1 MGFRED
7 FRATSSIPERLLLPE
22 HRDPAEPVS
31 EEARLAALE
40 DAVRTSMED
49 GLRRMGE
56 SSDENAMILQGE
68 LVWQVERFG
77 LSKRS
82 PGTRSS
88 EETSAAIQQ
97 LSDYLGSA
105 FSEVRWAVERQAQA
119 SEQILNTLL
128 ESLGNDSRQFFE
140 QGVKCYEAGEYGM
153 ARERF
158 SRALESDRTNHFA
171 YQYLGFIAVA
181 EDNESE
187 AIRSFDLARKF
198 ARNGYHQ
205 ALALSHLARSFHA
218 ADNEATAADYAR
230 AATEANPETARFWYD
245 RAAYNARLELRKQ
258 AISALREAIER
269 DWTYWAVVINDH
281 DFEAIRD
288 DVFHLLAEL
297 RERER
302 AKARQ
307 VIDDLK
313 AAIATAQ
320 QAGAGDRLHDCL
332 EALKDFEERHK
343 QNNVFI
349 HREHLSEVQQWHDL
363 AFRIAEHS
371 LEARI
376 ADKQQE
382 VSHLLETSRRQQ
394 SSLESQEGVFSRR
407 SSSVNPRAV
416 VWNMH
421 WGAYLLW
428 CAAWAGLVWW
438 LKLYPPYLALELLA
452 LLVVGVLALPVV
464 GLFIYNLRRELNGTA
479 EIKLKES
486 QERGALHR
494 IEVDH
499 TSSLNALNA
508 ELDALKL
515 FLERC
520 RQKQYVV

>member
-22 HRDPAEPVS
+22 HKDPAEPVS

-40 DAVRTSMED
+40 EAVKTSMAE
-49 GLRRMGE
+49 GLRRVSE
-56 SSDENAMILQGE
+56 SGDENTVVLQGE
-68 LVWQVERFG
+68 LVWQIERFG
-77 LSKRS
+77 LSNKASGLRR
-82 PGTRSS
+82 P
-88 EETSAAIQQ
+88 EETSAAVQQ

-105 FSEVRWAVERQAQA
+105 FSEIRWAVERQAQA
-119 SEQILNTLL
+119 SEQMLNTLL

-153 ARERF
+153 AQERF
-158 SRALESDRTNHFA
+158 KRALEADRTNHFA

-258 AISALREAIER
+258 AITALREAIER
-269 DWTYWAVVINDH
+269 DWTYWAVVINDQ

-320 QAGAGDRLHDCL
+320 QAGAGDRLNDCL
-332 EALKDFEERHK
+332 AALQDFEERHK

-363 AFRIAEHS
+363 AFRIAEQA
-371 LEARI
+371 LESRI

-382 VSHLLETSRRQQ
+382 VSHLLETSQRQQ
-394 SSLESQEGVFSRR
+394 ATLASQEALSSRR
-407 SSSVNPRAV
+407 PSPVNPRAV
-416 VWNMH
+416 IWNMH
-421 WGAYLLW
+421 WGVYLLW
-428 CAAWAGLVWW
+428 CAIWAGLIWW
-438 LKLYPPYLALELLA
+438 LKLHPPELALELLV
-452 LLVVGVLALPVV
+452 LLVVGVLALPVI
-464 GLFIYNLRRELNGTA
+464 GLFLYNLRRELNGTA

-508 ELDALKL
+508 ELSSLKL

-520 RQKQYVV
+520 RQKQYS